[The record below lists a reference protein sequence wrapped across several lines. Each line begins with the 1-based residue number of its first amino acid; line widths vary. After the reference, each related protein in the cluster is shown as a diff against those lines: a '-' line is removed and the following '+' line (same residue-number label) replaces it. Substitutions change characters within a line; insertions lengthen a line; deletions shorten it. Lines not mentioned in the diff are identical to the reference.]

1 MKLMVC
7 VVHDR
12 YADTMEERLKEKG
25 YRMTELASSG
35 GFLRRGNTTFLFG
48 VNNEDLQALQNDMK
62 EICLEVEKK
71 KGKLKDGQSRYTSF
85 VIQAKDSLPF
95 LQSQK

>member
-12 YADTMEERLKEKG
+12 YADDMEEKLKEKG

-35 GFLRRGNTTFLFG
+35 GFLRKGSTTFLFG
-48 VNNEDLQALQNDMK
+48 IKDEDVNDLQNLMK
-62 EICLEVEKK
+62 QICLDVEKK
-71 KGKLKDGQSRYTSF
+71 KGKLKDGQSRFTYF
-85 VIQAKDSLPF
+85 VMNANESLPF
-95 LQSQK
+95 LKNTN